1 MIDNHEMF
9 DVQIRDKKLVIS
21 LSLIIH
27 RETIVCFETKGW
39 VLIVNF
45 KGCEAW
51 LGNAIAAL
59 LHGLMI
65 HEDAPTVYFYHW
77 YPPLWSQLFNTFN
90 AFGFSL

>member
-21 LSLIIH
+21 FSLIIH

-45 KGCEAW
+45 KGREA
-51 LGNAIAAL
+51 
-59 LHGLMI
+59 
-65 HEDAPTVYFYHW
+65 
-77 YPPLWSQLFNTFN
+77 
-90 AFGFSL
+90 